1 MKLTR
6 TNNWI
11 WRTGELSYKQFTQ
24 LTKEEKDAHINLLL
38 QLGIENLSTN
48 DLYILSIYA
57 PNKLST
63 PKKNN
68 FFEL

>member
-6 TNNWI
+6 TNEWI
-11 WRTGELSYKQFTQ
+11 WREGELSYKQFTQ
-24 LTKEEKDAHINLLL
+24 LTKEEKEAHTNYLL
-38 QLGIENLSTN
+38 QIGEDNLSTN

-57 PNKLST
+57 PNKL
-63 PKKNN
+63 PQRKVNN

>member
-6 TNNWI
+6 TNEWV

-24 LTKEEKDAHINLLL
+24 LTKEEKDEHINLLL
-38 QLGIENLSTN
+38 QLGEENLSTN

>member
-11 WRTGELSYKQFTQ
+11 WREGELSYKQFTQ
-24 LTKEEKDAHINLLL
+24 LTKEEKEAHTNYLL
-38 QLGIENLSTN
+38 QIGEDNLSTN

-57 PNKLST
+57 PGKL
-63 PKKNN
+63 PQRKVDK
-68 FFEL
+68 FLEL

>member
-11 WRTGELSYKQFTQ
+11 WREGELSYKQFTQ
-24 LTKEEKDAHINLLL
+24 LTKEEKEAHTNFLL
-38 QLGIENLSTN
+38 QLGEDNLSTN

-57 PNKLST
+57 PHKLPQKENKKFL
-63 PKKNN
+63 
-68 FFEL
+68 EL

>member
-1 MKLTR
+1 MMKLTR
-6 TNNWI
+6 TNEWV
-11 WRTGELSYKQFTQ
+11 WRTGEISFKQFTQ
-24 LTKEEKDAHINLLL
+24 LERSEKEAHINFLL
-38 QLGIENLSTN
+38 QLGEENLSTN

-63 PKKNN
+63 PKNN

>member
-6 TNNWI
+6 TNEWI
-11 WRTGELSYKQFTQ
+11 WREDEIAYKQFTQ

-38 QLGIENLSTN
+38 QLGEDNLSTN

-57 PNKLST
+57 PHKLPQKENKKFL
-63 PKKNN
+63 
-68 FFEL
+68 EL

>member
-6 TNNWI
+6 TNEWV
-11 WRTGELSYKQFTQ
+11 WREGELSYKQFTQ
-24 LTKEEKDAHINLLL
+24 LTKEEKEAHPNYLL
-38 QLGIENLSTN
+38 QIGEDNLSTN

-57 PNKLST
+57 PNKL
-63 PKKNN
+63 PQRKVNN

>member
-11 WRTGELSYKQFTQ
+11 WREGELSYKQFTQ
-24 LTKEEKDAHINLLL
+24 LERSEKEAHSNYLL
-38 QLGIENLSTN
+38 QLGEDNLSTN

-57 PNKLST
+57 PHKL
-63 PKKNN
+63 PQRKVDK
-68 FFEL
+68 FLEL

>member
-6 TNNWI
+6 TNEWI
-11 WRTGELSYKQFTQ
+11 WREGEMSYKQFTQ
-24 LTKEEKDAHINLLL
+24 LTKEEKEAHINYLL
-38 QLGIENLSTN
+38 QIGEDNLSTN

-57 PNKLST
+57 PHKL
-63 PKKNN
+63 PQRKVNN

>member
-11 WRTGELSYKQFTQ
+11 WREGELSYKQFTQ
-24 LTKEEKDAHINLLL
+24 LTKEEKDKHTNFLL
-38 QLGIENLSTN
+38 QLGEDNLSTN

-57 PNKLST
+57 PHKLPQKENKKFL
-63 PKKNN
+63 
-68 FFEL
+68 EL

>member
-11 WRTGELSYKQFTQ
+11 WREGEVSYKQFTQ
-24 LTKEEKDAHINLLL
+24 LTKEEKEAHINYLL
-38 QLGIENLSTN
+38 QIGEDNLSTN
-48 DLYILSIYA
+48 DLYILTIYA
-57 PNKLST
+57 PHKL
-63 PKKNN
+63 PQKKVDK

>member
-11 WRTGELSYKQFTQ
+11 WREGELSYKQFTQ
-24 LTKEEKDAHINLLL
+24 LERSEKEKHSNYLL
-38 QLGIENLSTN
+38 QLGEDNLSTN

-57 PNKLST
+57 PHKLSQ
-63 PKKNN
+63 PKADK
-68 FFEL
+68 FLEL